1 MVRGLSIRLLN
12 NCGGYIL
19 LNYGNLNDVE
29 FEYLCQDIMQEKLA
43 VKLHRFAPGKDGGVD
58 LCDNVHTKNIVV
70 QVKHYGDSTVYQLIS
85 SLKKEQKKVE
95 ELKPNQYYVC
105 CSKVLSPQKTKEIF
119 DLFSDYMDSP
129 ANIITLNEID
139 DFLTNPKNIEILKKH
154 YKLWIESTGIL
165 QDIASGDTFIDCEV
179 LLSNINKEQS
189 LFVQTE
195 AYNEALHCL
204 KNNRTLFIVG
214 NPGVGKTITSKMLVL
229 YYAAE
234 GYKVRFTTNTSD
246 LQALKKSISR
256 NPEEKEIILID
267 DCFGQAYF
275 QMKDSQNNE
284 LLSLIKYVNISSNKL
299 LILNSRVTIFKE
311 AKERSLDLVKSF
323 ENDEY
328 KVFII
333 DMNALSIIEKA
344 KIFYNHLSFN
354 KMGKE
359 YFEEIK
365 KDKRYRDIIK
375 HPNYNPRIIEFICN
389 PKRYEKIPPKDYY
402 TFIDNHLKNPKE
414 IWKDEYEI
422 RLQKTDRIL
431 LSIIYSFSDL
441 GFNEEDIKKCFN
453 TRIKKETDIDVT
465 INQYEASLKRLLD
478 GLVVLLEANK
488 TKKLAMA
495 NPSINDYFDSRLK
508 ENLIEKEILV
518 ENSTHINQIKRLLSD
533 LEYEEWGIKNIQNR
547 CIDNYEFTD
556 KRQENALKV
565 YFIGK
570 ASILDTHYTTTI
582 YEFLLNPSP
591 LFYRGIS
598 EVGSIELIESILTND
613 DIINYYNII
622 DFLSESDN
630 LSKFLEYFDVQ
641 DLPQTI
647 DWLNK
652 FFVDEKKRT
661 IFIQSIEDGFKRAI
675 DEYCDYVDAD
685 DYNPN
690 VETAVYFAT
699 SHSAYEE
706 DIDTF
711 DAVSTIEE
719 EVECSVKDELFDIIK
734 HLPVEVDLD
743 YYIENSNVSVY
754 GAESLVDSYLDNTPY
769 DSEYRRFSNSNDD
782 DEDDEVDYIFD
793 RKY

>member
-1 MVRGLSIRLLN
+1 M
-12 NCGGYIL
+12 

-29 FEYLCQDIMQEKLA
+29 FEYLCQDIMQKKLA
-43 VKLHRFAPGKDGGVD
+43 VKLHHFASGKDGGVD
-58 LCDNVHTKNIVV
+58 LCDNVHTKNIIV
-70 QVKHYGDSTVYQLIS
+70 QVKHYGDSTVSQLIS

-95 ELKPNQYYVC
+95 KLNPNQYYVC
-105 CSKVLSPQKTKEIF
+105 CSKALSPKKISEIF
-119 DLFSDYMDSP
+119 NLFSGYMDSP

-139 DFLTNPKNIEILKKH
+139 DFLTCPKNIEILKKH

-179 LLSNINKEQS
+179 LLSNINKEKS

-204 KNNRTLFIVG
+204 KNNKTLFIVG

-275 QMKDSQNNE
+275 QMKDSQNSE

-299 LILNSRVTIFKE
+299 LILNSRVTIYKE
-311 AKERSLDLVKSF
+311 AKERNLELVKSF
-323 ENDEY
+323 DNDEY

-333 DMNALSIIEKA
+333 DMNALSNIEKA
-344 KIFYNHLSFN
+344 KIFYNHLCFN

-402 TFIDNHLKNPKE
+402 NFIDNHLKNPKE

-422 RLQKTDRIL
+422 RLLKTDRIL

-453 TRIKKETDIDVT
+453 TRIKKETDIDIT

-478 GLVVLLEANK
+478 GLVVLLEAAK

-495 NPSINDYFDSRLK
+495 NPSINDYLDSRLK
-508 ENLIEKEILV
+508 ENFVEKEILV
-518 ENSTHINQIKRLLSD
+518 ENSTHVNQIKRLLSD
-533 LEYEEWGIKNIQNR
+533 LEYEEWGIKNTKNH
-547 CIDNYEFTD
+547 CIDSYDFID
-556 KRQENALKV
+556 KWQKNALKI

-570 ASILDTHYTTTI
+570 ASILDIYYTTTI

-591 LFYRGIS
+591 LFFRGLS
-598 EVGSIELIESILTND
+598 EVGSIELIENILTND
-613 DIINYYNII
+613 DIMAYYNVI
-622 DFLSESDN
+622 DFLSEYDN
-630 LSKFLEYFDVQ
+630 LSKFLKYFDIQ
-641 DLPQTI
+641 ELPRIINLLNNFFI
-647 DWLNK
+647 D
-652 FFVDEKKRT
+652 EEKRT
-661 IFIQSIEDGFKRAI
+661 IFIQSIEDGFKNAI
-675 DEYCDYVDAD
+675 DEFCDYVDAD

-690 VETAVYFAT
+690 VEDAVYFAT
-699 SHSAYEE
+699 TNSEYEE

-711 DAVSTIEE
+711 DAVSSIEE
-719 EVECSVKDELFDIIK
+719 EVEASVKDELFDIIK
-734 HLPVEVDLD
+734 HIPVEVDLD
-743 YYIENSNVSVY
+743 SYIENSTVSVY
-754 GAESLVDSYLDNTPY
+754 GAENLVDSYLDKSPH
-769 DSEYRRFSNSNDD
+769 DSEYSRSSNNSDDND
-782 DEDDEVDYIFD
+782 DDEVDYIFD